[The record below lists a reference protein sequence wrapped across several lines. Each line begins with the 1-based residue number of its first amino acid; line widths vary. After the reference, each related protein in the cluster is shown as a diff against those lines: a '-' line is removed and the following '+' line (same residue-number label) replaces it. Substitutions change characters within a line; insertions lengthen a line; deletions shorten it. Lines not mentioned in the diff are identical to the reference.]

1 MSVVPGPVPLS
12 KNKGFFF
19 SLFLLSIVF
28 SILALITGGWIFY
41 SVATV
46 FFIWVCVE
54 SAQFVSEEEGSSV
67 ILNFFQA
74 GVGLSV
80 ITGAVWLIGFALI
93 WFAYHSLP

>member
-1 MSVVPGPVPLS
+1 VSVVPDPVPLS

-46 FFIWVCVE
+46 FFIWACVE

-80 ITGAVWLIGFALI
+80 ITGAVWLIWFALI
-93 WFAYHSLP
+93 SFA